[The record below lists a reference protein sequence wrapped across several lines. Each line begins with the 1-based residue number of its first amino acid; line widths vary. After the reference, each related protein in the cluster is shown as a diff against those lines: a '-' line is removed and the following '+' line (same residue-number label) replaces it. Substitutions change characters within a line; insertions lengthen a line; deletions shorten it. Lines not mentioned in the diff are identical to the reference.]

1 MYPTRI
7 IHRQSP
13 IHTTFA
19 YSPRTCV
26 RFESPFLFA
35 LSPHMNVCLNNLFP
49 TAAKLGKLGGRQM
62 FSSLQFCPRT
72 GATQPT
78 SQNDWPTNCHRITPQ
93 INFETCRKTSPRQ
106 TNHPAT
112 KSSASDSV
120 PRHCTWL
127 CQGESNQTNDQPTKR
142 TTSEHVQ
149 AEINFETCRKTSSRQ
164 TNHPVLSLVQMIAC
178 PIIELGFAR
187 ENSK

>member
-1 MYPTRI
+1 MTSEQNAPLLSISKLRSTLRPAGKQV
-7 IHRQSP
+7 HDRQ
-13 IHTTFA
+13 ITQQ
-19 YSPRTCV
+19 
-26 RFESPFLFA
+26 
-35 LSPHMNVCLNNLFP
+35 LSLLQVILCQDITQLCQGEFNQTNN
-49 TAAKLGKLGGRQM
+49 
-62 FSSLQFCPRT
+62 
-72 GATQPT
+72 QPT
-78 SQNDWPTNCHRITPQ
+78 KRTTSEPVQAE
-93 INFETCRKTSPRQ
+93 INFETCRKTSPSPRN